1 MKASSTYHIRIRR
14 STGLGRFDFLE
25 LWSFRGLLAALAMRD
40 LKLRYRQTALGVGW
54 VLIQPFLAC
63 GIMAFVFG
71 TVAGITRPGK
81 SSAFIFVLGGFIGWS
96 LFSTIF
102 LRVTQCLVQH
112 AGLISK
118 IFFPRVILPG
128 VAVVS
133 ALLDT
138 AVVLALFFLLVLPSG
153 GTIGFQV
160 LLLPVWLLVIL
171 VLAFGLGL
179 ISAALSVRFRDVQH
193 IIPVL
198 LQIAFYATPIAYS
211 ASAVPERWRGLFMLN
226 PLAPLFEA
234 LRFSL
239 LNEGRP
245 SLGGIVYSLLAAAS
259 AFLVGSL
266 FFKQAEREFADV
278 I

>member
-1 MKASSTYHIRIRR
+1 MAVSPTYHIRIQR
-14 STGLGRFDFLE
+14 STGLGRFDLVE
-25 LWSFRGLLAALAMRD
+25 LWGFRGLLAALSLRD
-40 LKLRYRQTALGVGW
+40 VKLRYRQTALGVAW
-54 VLIQPFLAC
+54 VVIQPLLAS

-81 SSAFIFVLGGFIGWS
+81 NSAFIFVLGGFIGWS
-96 LFSTIF
+96 LFSTVF

-118 IFFPRVILPG
+118 IFFPRIVLPG

-133 ALLDT
+133 SFLDT
-138 AVVLALFFLLVLPSG
+138 GVALALFFLLLFSSG
-153 GTIGFQV
+153 GTVGFEIV
-160 LLLPVWLLVIL
+160 LFPVWLLLIL
-171 VLAFGLGL
+171 VFAFGLGL

-211 ASAVPERWRGLFMLN
+211 TNAVPERWRGLFMLN

-234 LRFSL
+234 LRWSL
-239 LNEGRP
+239 LKEGRL
-245 SLGGIVYSLLAAAS
+245 SMGGVLYSLLVSVAVFFA
-259 AFLVGSL
+259 GIL
-266 FFKQAEREFADV
+266 FFKQADREFADV